1 MLCVRL
7 PHIIVR
13 SYLLLNEIN
22 TRYGW
27 VANPCPTGTFTPL
40 DTPGFAQRDNA
51 SHNRREKAERSA
63 AFLGSSTFRVELGD
77 QPVPV

>member
-27 VANPCPTGTFTPL
+27 GANPYPTGTFTPQ
-40 DTPGFAQRDNA
+40 DTPGFAQRDNDKLSRA
-51 SHNRREKAERSA
+51 VFCVGWSVLCTPGMGMN
-63 AFLGSSTFRVELGD
+63 
-77 QPVPV
+77 